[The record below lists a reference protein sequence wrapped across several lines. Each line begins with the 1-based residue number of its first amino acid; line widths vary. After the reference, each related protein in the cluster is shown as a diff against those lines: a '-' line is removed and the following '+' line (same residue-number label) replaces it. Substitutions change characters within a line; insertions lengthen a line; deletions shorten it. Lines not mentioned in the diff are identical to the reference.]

1 MLRRARP
8 LRGQAF
14 TEFIIVLPGVLLCTL
29 LIWEFAY
36 FWWARTIVSTAT
48 FEGARQVAVGRS
60 PQEGHAV
67 FNSILATGL
76 GQMST
81 QREFSRPFRLE
92 VDRQRRSIQGTTRV
106 PYRWPTGLGAL
117 MSGGMDLDLQASAFF
132 RLEEFYPG
140 PPDTF
145 E

>member
-1 MLRRARP
+1 MLRCAC
-8 LRGQAF
+8 RGQAF

-48 FEGARQVAVGRS
+48 FEGTRQVAVGRS

-67 FNSILATGL
+67 FRSIVETGL

-81 QREFSRPFRLE
+81 QREFQRPFHLE
-92 VDRQRRSIQGTTRV
+92 IDRQRRSIQGTTRV
-106 PYRWPTGLGAL
+106 PYRWPSGLGAL
-117 MSGGMDLDLQASAFF
+117 MGGGLHLDLQARAFF